1 MELAFTK
8 MHGIG
13 NDVVVIDARQ
23 QEMMLTAAEARLIA
37 DRHFGIGCDQIMVIT
52 PADDADIGLMIY
64 NNDGSESGACGNG
77 TRCVADLILPP
88 DATHRLEISSAGGRL
103 AAWREDGLI
112 AVDMGPPKLDWAEIP
127 LATAM
132 ATDAVDLGVEG
143 LPPAVMVNMGN
154 PHAVHFV
161 DDAAAIDLES
171 LGPMLEHHAFFPERA
186 NIEFVSPGDDGSLR
200 MRVWERGAGVTI
212 ACGSGACASLVA
224 AVRRGLVGGR
234 RAKIIL
240 DGGRLDITWQEDDGH
255 VIMRGGS
262 TLVFSGIMTLRDSK
276 TEGVRT

>member
-1 MELAFTK
+1 
-8 MHGIG
+8 
-13 NDVVVIDARQ
+13 
-23 QEMMLTAAEARLIA
+23 
-37 DRHFGIGCDQIMVIT
+37 
-52 PADDADIGLMIY
+52 MIY

-77 TRCVADLILPP
+77 ARCVADLVLPRMQP
-88 DATHRLEISSAGGRL
+88 TGLNHSAGGRL
-103 AAWREDGLI
+103 AAWRGGLI

-132 ATDAVDLGVEG
+132 ATDAGDLGVAG

-161 DDAAAIDLES
+161 ADAAAVDLENI
-171 LGPMLEHHAFFPERA
+171 GPMLEHHAFFPERA
-186 NIEFVSPGDDGSLR
+186 TIEVVSLLADDSLR

-224 AVRRGLVGGR
+224 AVRRGLVVGR
-234 RAKIIL
+234 RAEIIL

>member
-1 MELAFTK
+1 
-8 MHGIG
+8 
-13 NDVVVIDARQ
+13 
-23 QEMMLTAAEARLIA
+23 
-37 DRHFGIGCDQIMVIT
+37 
-52 PADDADIGLMIY
+52 
-64 NNDGSESGACGNG
+64 
-77 TRCVADLILPP
+77 
-88 DATHRLEISSAGGRL
+88 
-103 AAWREDGLI
+103 
-112 AVDMGPPKLDWAEIP
+112 MGPPKLDWAEIP

-171 LGPMLEHHAFFPERA
+171 LGPLLEHHAFFPERA

-262 TLVFSGIMTLRDSK
+262 TLVFSGVMTLRDGK
-276 TEGVRT
+276 TEGVVS